1 MTTDEAIRRAR
12 ERAGHSQ
19 ASLAAELG
27 CTQQS
32 ISKWEAGTAKPSA
45 AKVSEL
51 DDLLGFTEGERRAV
65 ASAYPRVFERHDVP
79 AGFRKK
85 WSGLTAAQRKKVTTY
100 LDKVAAG
107 KA

>member
-1 MTTDEAIRRAR
+1 MQIEDAFRKAR
-12 ERAGHSQ
+12 ERAGLSQ
-19 ASLAAELG
+19 GMLAIELG

-32 ISKWEAGTAKPSA
+32 ISKWEGGYAKPEA
-45 AKVSEL
+45 DKVEEM
-51 DDLLGFTEGERRAV
+51 DGLLGFSEAERRAI
-65 ASAYPRVFERHDVP
+65 SNGYPRVFEDIP

-85 WSGLTAAQRKKVTTY
+85 WSGLSAAQRKKVTSY

>member
-1 MTTDEAIRRAR
+1 MQIEDAFRKAR
-12 ERAGHSQ
+12 ERAGLSQ
-19 ASLAAELG
+19 AGLASELG

-32 ISKWEAGTAKPSA
+32 ISKWEGGFAKPEPD
-45 AKVSEL
+45 KVSEM
-51 DDLLGFTEGERRAV
+51 DGLLEFTEAERRAI
-65 ASAYPRVFERHDVP
+65 SSGYPRVFEDIP

-85 WSGLTAAQRKKVTTY
+85 WSSLSTTQRKKVTSF

>member
-1 MTTDEAIRRAR
+1 MNIEDAIRKAR

-19 ASLAAELG
+19 ASLATELD

-32 ISKWEAGTAKPSA
+32 ISKWEAGFAKPSA
-45 AKVSEL
+45 EKVSEM
-51 DDLLGFTEGERRAV
+51 DDLLGFTTAERRAIS
-65 ASAYPRVFERHDVP
+65 AAYPRVFEAYDVP

-85 WSGLTAAQRKKVTTY
+85 WSELTAAQRKKVTAY
-100 LDKVAAG
+100 LDKVASG